1 MSTEQRELP
10 THLGGY
16 QCVENGLTME
26 GDIWVKDGK
35 PIGFV
40 SAIGY
45 DMKDLG
51 TREPHLYRH
60 MPVPK
65 QGDLDHPTYSMGDP
79 WEPMPVSM
87 RGDLDHRGA
96 TFGEMIGMSDKRVPK
111 EYQKPATEDEAWHLK
126 LEHINYGFEPAPKED
141 AQARKERPIASGVL
155 DYFPDALM
163 EVAYCSYLGNEQHNK
178 GKPLHWDRSKSGDEA
193 DALIRHFI
201 KRGTL
206 DTDGVSH
213 SAKTAWR
220 ALALLQKE
228 IEGGR

>member
-1 MSTEQRELP
+1 MRELP

-16 QCVENGLTME
+16 QCVEDSHYRSDDIIVLNGE
-26 GDIWVKDGK
+26 IVG
-35 PIGFV
+35 
-40 SAIGY
+40 
-45 DMKDLG
+45 
-51 TREPHLYRH
+51 LYGASGGAANMSGANVYRK
-60 MPVPK
+60 MPVAK
-65 QGDLDHPTYSMGDP
+65 QGDLDHPTYSLGDP
-79 WEPMPVSM
+79 WEPVPVSM

-111 EYQKPATEDEAWHLK
+111 EYQK
-126 LEHINYGFEPAPKED
+126 PAPKED

-163 EVAYCSYLGNEQHNK
+163 EVAYCSYIGNEQHNK
-178 GKPLHWDRSKSGDEA
+178 GGVVHWDRSKSGDEA

-213 SAKTAWR
+213 STKVAWR
-220 ALALLQKE
+220 ALAMLQKE

>member
-1 MSTEQRELP
+1 MSCDQRELP
-10 THLGGY
+10 KDLGGY
-16 QCVENGLTME
+16 QCVENGRIKD
-26 GDIWVKDGK
+26 GDILVYNGYIDHFVYSFEVGADVCCVIGDG
-35 PIGFV
+35 
-40 SAIGY
+40 Y
-45 DMKDLG
+45 N
-51 TREPHLYRH
+51 LYRH

-65 QGDLDHPTYSMGDP
+65 QGDLDHPTYSLGDP
-79 WEPMPVSM
+79 WEPIPISM

-111 EYQKPATEDEAWHLK
+111 EYQKPA
-126 LEHINYGFEPAPKED
+126 PKEE
-141 AQARKERPIASGVL
+141 AQSRKERPIASGVL

-163 EVAYCSYLGNEQHNK
+163 EVAYCSYVGNEQHNK
-178 GKPLHWDRSKSGDEA
+178 GKPVHWDRSKSGDEA

>member
-45 DMKDLG
+45 DIKDLG
-51 TREPHLYRH
+51 TREPHIYRH
-60 MPVPK
+60 MPVAR

-79 WEPMPVSM
+79 WEPIPISM

-111 EYQKPATEDEAWHLK
+111 EYQK
-126 LEHINYGFEPAPKED
+126 PAPKED

-178 GKPLHWDRSKSGDEA
+178 GKTVHWDRSKSGDEA

>member
-1 MSTEQRELP
+1 MRNATNTRIYTMTTKELP

-16 QCVENGLTME
+16 QCLCEDITAIDGDVWVE
-26 GDIWVKDGK
+26 DGK
-35 PIGFV
+35 IVRYAYPAVEFSGCFN
-40 SAIGY
+40 
-45 DMKDLG
+45 DWN
-51 TREPHLYRH
+51 LYRH

-79 WEPMPVSM
+79 WEPIPISM

-111 EYQKPATEDEAWHLK
+111 EYQKPA
-126 LEHINYGFEPAPKED
+126 PKED
-141 AQARKERPIASGVL
+141 AQARKERPVASGVL

-163 EVAYCSYLGNEQHNK
+163 EVAYCSYIGNEQHNK
-178 GKPLHWDRSKSGDEA
+178 GKTVHWDRSKSGDEA

-213 SAKTAWR
+213 SAKVAWR